1 LNNFVKEIW
10 KKNEVFYENSS
21 KSLVLLE
28 SLSQVGFLISNFVN
42 FRAKAWKILGW
53 TSFSHEKL
61 IQNLK

>member
-1 LNNFVKEIW
+1 LSKKFG

-28 SLSQVGFLISNFVN
+28 SLSQVGFLIGNFVN
-42 FRAKAWKILGW
+42 FRPKAWKILDW